1 MHVPLCSIVH
11 PNSVTTARCGALI
24 RAKSNMLRER
34 TDEKEM
40 RIWKDR

>member
-1 MHVPLCSIVH
+1 MVH
-11 PNSVTTARCGALI
+11 PNSVTTARCGNRI
-24 RAKSNMLRER
+24 RAKSNVLRER